1 MKKILILTLI
11 IATASSSYCQESEND
26 FAEYGVRVALSPFGL
41 TLSSSYNKT
50 KKTAFIV
57 SVGGIPESKSLITP
71 KIENFNELEM
81 ISESTWMG
89 FFVHHRPFEKQDWVR
104 INFGLAIGYIEHSLN
119 DGTMGGDYKVMYK
132 NPPSGYL
139 GIGFGQSPNKG
150 IVFGAD
156 FGLLFGSGPEIT
168 GPDITPAT
176 IEKIENIKN
185 SPVGSVVLPNFQ
197 FSIGYNF

>member
-57 SVGGIPESKSLITP
+57 SVGGIPESNSLITP
-71 KIENFNELEM
+71 KIENFNDPEM

-104 INFGLAIGYIEHSLN
+104 INFGLAIGYIEHTLS
-119 DGTMGGDYKVMYK
+119 DGTNSGDYKIMYK

-139 GIGFGQSPNKG
+139 GIGFGQSPKKG

-168 GPDITPAT
+168 GPDVA
-176 IEKIENIKN
+176 KIENIKN
-185 SPVGSVVLPNFQ
+185 SAIGSVVLPNFQ